1 MNYVILTYTI
11 YLIVSIVLT
20 VWVAKT
26 LFKNGKIPFEA
37 ESEFIAL
44 TAHLKAEFET
54 NNALK
59 TKNNPFSDYN
69 LENVRGKN
77 SLKLAINRIDY
88 YLNEINKEYPFKKYP
103 AQIAQSLID
112 SKIELDEIEQTY
124 PHTYFLLKANFFLN
138 QYLHLKHLNHVSKT
152 DLKLREDSM
161 NRYIYL
167 LDSINDVRYL
177 SDEEIQAFES
187 LGKSFLNELFLF
199 AKVKSKAVDECDTF
213 ISDYNLSLKTN
224 DTNLK
229 IRRLL
234 ELVLEK
240 CGGSVLD
247 IRKQQNNRNIQK
259 YKALATM
266 DTLTSINML
275 ALLATQDNYLSPT
288 LINKSSFRTEKL
300 EKENINRY
308 LSHSLNRSVNAA
320 YTKFNYSIEHN
331 GRSVSLKFSLDGDM
345 GRFGSFLSSYPLGMA
360 KFDGIENY
368 FEFISSSIK
377 NIELIFGVDLENI
390 YIVGQSDATPFKQ
403 SYEVKLND
411 LDKPNEKF
419 RILLPTQENT
429 DLTEL
434 DLKNNSDDKN
444 IAIAFKRAY
453 FLQEYLLE
461 SGVLQNERNLIYVEY
476 YNDQVG
482 KSFRKCNV
490 TATFSTK

>member
-1 MNYVILTYTI
+1 M
-11 YLIVSIVLT
+11 
-20 VWVAKT
+20 
-26 LFKNGKIPFEA
+26 
-37 ESEFIAL
+37 
-44 TAHLKAEFET
+44 
-54 NNALK
+54 
-59 TKNNPFSDYN
+59 
-69 LENVRGKN
+69 
-77 SLKLAINRIDY
+77 KLAINRIDY